1 MGYLEIVGA
10 GVIWACTGPLLR
22 LIQKEGF
29 TSWDIVLAR
38 SLISTCLL
46 GLYILLS
53 DREEEA
59 AAQCMQS
66 IRTAVPVK
74 YPLWR
79 LGRCS

>member
-10 GVIWACTGPLLR
+10 GVIWACTTVLR

-38 SLISTCLL
+38 SPHIDLPPWTV
-46 GLYILLS
+46 YPPFH

-59 AAQCMQS
+59 AAQCMRVQFALQY
-66 IRTAVPVK
+66 R
-74 YPLWR
+74 
-79 LGRCS
+79 